1 MLLIFLFIN
10 RLAGEWIPEQINR
23 SVASSKRTVL
33 VLSEHFLDSFWGR
46 LEFQAAYHQLLT
58 DKCMRLIIV
67 VKGEMPP
74 AKAMDVELKR
84 YLALNTYLKW
94 DDPHFWDRLRQ
105 ALPCKKRPSNSEE
118 QQKQK

>member
-1 MLLIFLFIN
+1 ML

-33 VLSEHFLDSFWGR
+33 ILSQHFLDSFWGR
-46 LEFQAAYHQLLT
+46 LEFQTAYHQLLR
-58 DKCMRLIIV
+58 DSFMRLIIV

-74 AKAMDVELKR
+74 NEKMDEQLR
-84 YLALNTYLKW
+84 AYLALNTYLKW

-105 ALPCKKRPSNSEE
+105 ALPLKKPTSNNVGP
-118 QQKQK
+118 QQDQQCS